1 MQKDTN
7 FDFSALEPGDRLKY
21 EVAAELGLLDQ
32 VRTHGWKSLSSKET
46 GQIGGIVSRRRK
58 ALEAENSKM
67 EL

>member
-32 VRTHGWKSLSSKET
+32 VRAHGWKSLSSKET
-46 GQIGGIVSRRRK
+46 GRIGGIVSRRRK